1 MENGDL
7 ITLTEKVK
15 QWHYDRNLIH
25 GATDKDQYMKLI
37 QEAGELSDNICK
49 GKDIRDDI
57 GDMMVVL
64 INIAERNGV
73 TMTACLDQAW
83 EDIKDRKGTMVDGVF
98 IKESDG
104 IVADDSKV
112 GPRPTGSLDFCPEEW
127 GFAEEEPAQ
136 LELDLEPKGFT
147 HVYKNTVSGV
157 TRY

>member
-1 MENGDL
+1 MSQSNQTREFRLENGDL

-49 GKDIRDDI
+49 GNDIRDDI

-73 TMTACLDQAW
+73 TLTACLDQAW
-83 EDIKDRKGTMVDGVF
+83 EDIKDRKGTMRDGVF
-98 IKESDG
+98 IKEEDN
-104 IVADDSKV
+104 VAEEDCTQSLELEPQQLD
-112 GPRPTGSLDFCPEEW
+112 LDFT
-127 GFAEEEPAQ
+127 
-136 LELDLEPKGFT
+136 PKGFS
-147 HVYKNTVSGV
+147 HIYKNTAGGQ
-157 TRY
+157 TKY

>member
-1 MENGDL
+1 MSQSNKTREFRLENGDL

-49 GKDIRDDI
+49 GNDIRDDI

-73 TMTACLDQAW
+73 TLTACLDQAW
-83 EDIKDRKGTMVDGVF
+83 EDIKDRKGTMRDGVF
-98 IKESDG
+98 IKEEDN
-104 IVADDSKV
+104 VAEENCTQSLELEPQQLD
-112 GPRPTGSLDFCPEEW
+112 LDF
-127 GFAEEEPAQ
+127 
-136 LELDLEPKGFT
+136 EPKGFS
-147 HVYKNTVSGV
+147 HIYKNTVGGQ
-157 TRY
+157 TKY

>member
-1 MENGDL
+1 MSQSNKTREFRLENGDL

-49 GKDIRDDI
+49 GNDIRDDI

-73 TMTACLDQAW
+73 TLTACLDQAW
-83 EDIKDRKGTMVDGVF
+83 EDIKDRKGTMRDGVF
-98 IKESDG
+98 IKEEDN
-104 IVADDSKV
+104 VAEENCAQSLELEPQQLD
-112 GPRPTGSLDFCPEEW
+112 LDF
-127 GFAEEEPAQ
+127 
-136 LELDLEPKGFT
+136 EPKGFS
-147 HVYKNTVSGV
+147 HIYKNTVGGQ
-157 TRY
+157 TKY

>member
-1 MENGDL
+1 MRKRLEFRRENGDL

-49 GKDIRDDI
+49 GNDIRDDI

-73 TMTACLDQAW
+73 TLTECLDQAW
-83 EDIKDRKGTMVDGVF
+83 EDIKDRRGTMVDGVF
-98 IKESDG
+98 IKEQDH
-104 IVADDSKV
+104 
-112 GPRPTGSLDFCPEEW
+112 PEGWLVSPCED
-127 GFAEEEPAQ
+127 AEGEEQ
-136 LELDLEPKGFT
+136 LELDFEPKGFS
-147 HVYKNTVSGV
+147 HLYKNTAGGQ
-157 TRY
+157 TKY